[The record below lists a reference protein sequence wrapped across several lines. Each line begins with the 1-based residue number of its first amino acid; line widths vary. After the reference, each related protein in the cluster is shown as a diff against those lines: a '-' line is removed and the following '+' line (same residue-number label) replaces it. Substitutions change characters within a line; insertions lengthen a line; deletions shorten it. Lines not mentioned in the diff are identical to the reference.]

1 VGSRAAID
9 FGADGLIVDWR
20 TSEILRFAQDDG
32 FGWRMTRF
40 GWRMTRF
47 GWRMTRFG
55 RLIGFVAL
63 ICCFDLLL

>member
-47 GWRMTRFG
+47 E

>member
-47 GWRMTRFG
+47 G